1 MLGTVTL
8 ALLCAALH
16 PGASPV
22 LSHTRAASAIASS
35 RQHTIVMRKMEERGT
50 EPRIDNALVR
60 SLRWSLGLLQ
70 RGEKKPSLACGATKY
85 GCDPRA
91 DDDLADDV
99 ETRVVDGTPFSLA
112 EPGVVG
118 ELNGGVAHLGAALA
132 YAGEERA
139 VVLKFKRVGCLACN
153 ATVAPLASAARAY
166 AGRAD
171 FYEVDYAQS
180 RAFCRQCALRVV
192 PCAHVYMG
200 GQLVDA
206 MPLGPRAFA
215 AFAERL
221 EALVGAPS
229 SEVLE
234 AEIPAD
240 KRMQDAR
247 SVAGLDMYL

>member
-1 MLGTVTL
+1 MLGTATL
-8 ALLCAALH
+8 ALFCAALH

-22 LSHTRAASAIASS
+22 QSHTRAASAIASS
-35 RQHTIVMRKMEERGT
+35 RQHAIVMREMDKRGT
-50 EPRIDNALVR
+50 EPKIDNALVR
-60 SLRWSLGLLQ
+60 SLRWSLSLLK
-70 RGEKKPSLACGATKY
+70 RDKKPSLACGATKY
-85 GCDPRA
+85 GCDPRV

-99 ETRVVDGTPFSLA
+99 ETPVVDGTPFSLA

-118 ELNGGVAHLGAALA
+118 ELNGGVAHLAAALA

-153 ATVAPLASAARAY
+153 ATVAPLASAALAY

-171 FYEVDYAQS
+171 FYEVDYTQS

-192 PCAHVYMG
+192 PCAHVYMDG
-200 GQLVDA
+200 KLVDA
-206 MPLGPRAFA
+206 SPLGPRAFA

-221 EALVGAPS
+221 ETLVGAPS

-240 KRMQDAR
+240 KRTPDAR
-247 SVAGLDMYL
+247 HVAGLDLYL